1 MTHPGRAIEFN
12 LIRRYLSY
20 TKTSNLPYIML
31 YLYCI
36 AITKHNLLPLP
47 TTLTYYPYLLPLPT
61 TNTYY
66 PNYYTSSATHK
77 SYSSIYIY
85 LYIYKELLFILYT
98 SNFGLKT
105 LNIPF
110 TIYCVPPIINI
121 IINIYLCHDWIKLKS
136 FVNIGRV
143 CFRLHYTC
151 YSNSHE

>member
-12 LIRRYLSY
+12 LIRRYISY
-20 TKTSNLPYIML
+20 TKTSTLPYIML

-47 TTLTYYPYLLPLPT
+47 TTLTYYPYLRPIPT
-61 TNTYY
+61 TLTTIS
-66 PNYYTSSATHK
+66 PVQRTRAIRL
-77 SYSSIYIY
+77 SISIY